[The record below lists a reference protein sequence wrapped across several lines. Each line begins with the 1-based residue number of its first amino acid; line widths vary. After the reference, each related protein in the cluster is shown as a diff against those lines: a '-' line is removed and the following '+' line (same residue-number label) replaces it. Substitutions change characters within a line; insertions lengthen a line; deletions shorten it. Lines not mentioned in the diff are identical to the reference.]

1 MRRPLLAA
9 LLPLLLAGCTATP
22 AANPAA
28 DPAATPPATTGASE
42 APRPAKVPGP
52 VVALGDSIT
61 RGVNACADKIGDCPE
76 TSWATGTTL
85 DSHAHKVG
93 QPGTNLANSGARVAD
108 LPGQAES
115 AVAAHPAYITIL
127 IGANDA
133 CRQSADRMTSATAFR
148 ADITKS
154 LKLIKQG
161 APDARLLVASV
172 PDLYQLWSVG
182 HTEQRATQR
191 WGLGI
196 CPSMLA
202 NPTSTAAEDEQRRQ
216 SVRTRVIAYNDA
228 IAAACKDYGPN
239 CRTDGGA
246 VFRFPFR
253 PEHVSSIDYF
263 HPSALGQA
271 ELARVTNEAGYRW

>member
-22 AANPAA
+22 ATP
-28 DPAATPPATTGASE
+28 DATPTTTVPITE

-61 RGVNACADKIGDCPE
+61 RGVNACSDKIGDCPE
-76 TSWATGTTL
+76 ASWSTGTTL

-115 AVAAHPAYITIL
+115 AAAVHPAYVTIL

-133 CRQSADRMTSATAFR
+133 CRQSADRMTSTTAFK
-148 ADITKS
+148 ADLAKS
-154 LKLIKQG
+154 LATIRKG
-161 APDARLLVASV
+161 APDAKLLLASV
-172 PDLYQLWSVG
+172 PDLYQLWSIG
-182 HTEQRATQR
+182 HADQRATQR

-202 NPTSTAAEDEQRRQ
+202 NPGSTAAEDERRRQ
-216 SVRTRVIAYNDA
+216 SVRDRVVAYNDV
-228 IAAACKDYGPN
+228 IAVACKDYGSN

-246 VFRFPFR
+246 VFRFQFR